1 MRAVVQRV
9 SEASVTI
16 DGEVRASIGRGY
28 VILVGIRTGDTHEAA
43 IFLAEKCAAL
53 RVFEDAEGKMNLSL
67 NDVNGSALVV
77 SQFTLYGNAQ
87 KGNRPSFTDAARPEE
102 AEPLY
107 HVFVERLRALL
118 GPERVQTGV
127 FRAMMQIRLINDG
140 PVTILIESK

>member
-1 MRAVVQRV
+1 MVQRV

-16 DGEVRASIGRGY
+16 DGELRASIGRGY
-28 VILVGIRTGDTHEAA
+28 LILLGIRTGDTPEAA
-43 IFLAEKCAAL
+43 SFLAEKCAAL
-53 RVFEDAEGKMNLSL
+53 RVFEDAEGKMNLGL
-67 NDVNGSALVV
+67 KDVNGSVLAV

-87 KGNRPSFTDAARPEE
+87 KGNRPSFSDAARPED

-107 HVFVERLRALL
+107 NIFVERLRALL

-127 FRAMMQIRLINDG
+127 FRAMMQICLINDG